1 MDRFSPLNGTERS
14 GPCFAHSV
22 LVFFSPTAKN
32 SLEMALTM
40 PIILTL
46 LLIVVTLYAFLKEIA
61 PADLI
66 ALTIL
71 CITVLLG
78 LVDSKAVLDVFKN
91 EAPLTIG
98 ALFIIGTALEKSG
111 GVRQISGLIQKMAG
125 GGLRSTLLIFCGTTI
140 FFSAFMNNTAIVA
153 IMLPVALGLARS
165 KDIPASKLLIPL
177 SYASILGGCCTLI
190 GTSTN
195 IVVSGALKNYGL
207 PAMQMFEIAWI
218 GIPLSFVGLGYMIA
232 FGPKLLPNRTS
243 VIGVLDDKQ
252 RSTPLFH
259 ILVDKHSPLIGQRL
273 LDSPIFNPKSGIH
286 MMEIRRNG
294 ERVMTQVNQIVIEAN
309 DRFLIGVHG
318 RRNKANSAEELLPD
332 LGIQTLSKIEGVV
345 TELVI
350 TEESE
355 LINQTLA
362 ARDFRQRY
370 NCVVLAVH
378 RNGKNI
384 TERLATTEL
393 DHGDTL
399 LVLTPRNNLR
409 SLQDSHNFVLTDSA
423 DSMPAPGLRSSASAT
438 WAILLA
444 VVLSVTIIPGV
455 PMHIA
460 SLVGAVAILWLRII
474 SMREA
479 YAGVDWPIIFMLYG
493 MLALGMAMDQT
504 GTAKWL
510 ADGFVNAARAV
521 SSPEILP
528 YFALSAVILLTITL
542 TEVLS
547 NNATALMM
555 VPIVVNLAKSLE
567 VNPMPFIIGI
577 CIGASCAFMLPMGY
591 QTHMMVYGPGGYKF
605 SDFIRLG
612 LPMNVITWVMA
623 SVIIPLVWSF

>member
-1 MDRFSPLNGTERS
+1 
-14 GPCFAHSV
+14 
-22 LVFFSPTAKN
+22 
-32 SLEMALTM
+32 MALSL

-46 LLIVVTLYAFLKEIA
+46 LLIVVTLYAFLKELA

-66 ALTIL
+66 ALTVL
-71 CITVLLG
+71 CATVLLQ
-78 LVDSKAVLDVFKN
+78 LVDSKSVQEVFRN

-111 GVRQISGLIQKMAG
+111 GVRQISGLIQRMAG
-125 GGLRSTLLIFCGTTI
+125 GGLRSTLFIFCGASM

-207 PAMQMFEIAWI
+207 PPMHMFEIAWVGVPLGLI
-218 GIPLSFVGLGYMIA
+218 GMSYLIA

-259 ILVDKHSPLIGQRL
+259 ILVERHSSLIGQRL
-273 LDSPIFNPKSGIH
+273 LDSPIYDPKSGIH

-294 ERVMTQVNQIVIEAN
+294 ERVMKPVNQIVIEAN
-309 DRFLIGVHG
+309 DRFLIGIHG
-318 RRNKANSAEELLPD
+318 RRNKVNTAEELLPD
-332 LGIQTLSKIEGVV
+332 LGIETLSKIEGVV

-350 TEESE
+350 AEESE

-384 TERLATTEL
+384 TEKLATTEL

-409 SLQDSHNFVLTDSA
+409 NLQDSHNFVLTDSA
-423 DSMPAPGLRSSASAT
+423 ESSPAPGWRSQAT
-438 WAILLA
+438 LTWGILLA

-455 PMHIA
+455 EMHIA
-460 SLVGAVAILWLRII
+460 SMVGAVAILWLRVI

-479 YAGVDWPIIFMLYG
+479 YAGVDWSIIFMLYG
-493 MLALGMAMDQT
+493 MLALGLAMNQT
-504 GTAKWL
+504 GTAQWL
-510 ADGFVNAARAV
+510 AEGFVAGARAV
-521 SSPEILP
+521 STPEILP
-528 YFALSAVILLTITL
+528 YFALSAVILLTLCL

-567 VNPMPFIIGI
+567 VSPMPFIIGI

-605 SDFIRLG
+605 SDFIRIG
-612 LPMNVITWVMA
+612 LPMNVITWAVA
-623 SVIIPLVWSF
+623 SAIIPLVWAF

>member
-1 MDRFSPLNGTERS
+1 MEIT
-14 GPCFAHSV
+14 
-22 LVFFSPTAKN
+22 T
-32 SLEMALTM
+32 

-46 LLIVVTLYAFLKEIA
+46 LLIVVTLYAFVKEVA
-61 PADLI
+61 PSDLI

-71 CITVLLG
+71 CCTVLFG
-78 LVDSKAVLDVFKN
+78 LVDSKKVLDVFRN

-111 GVRQISGLIQKMAG
+111 GVRQISQLIQKMAG
-125 GGLRSTLLIFCGTTI
+125 GGLRSTLFIFCTFTAL
-140 FFSAFMNNTAIVA
+140 FSAFMNNTAIVA

-165 KDIPASKLLIPL
+165 KDLPASKLLIPL

-195 IVVSGALKNYGL
+195 IVVNSALENYGIQK
-207 PAMQMFEIAWI
+207 MQMFELATI
-218 GIPLSFVGLGYMIA
+218 GVPLAFVGIA
-232 FGPKLLPNRTS
+232 YLVIFGPKLLPSRSS
-243 VIGVLDDKQ
+243 VIGMLNDQQ
-252 RSTPLFH
+252 RTSPLFH
-259 ILVDKHSPLIGQRL
+259 ILVEKQSPLIGKRL

-286 MMEIRRNG
+286 MMEVRRNG
-294 ERVMTQVNQIVIEAN
+294 ERMMLPVNQIVIEAN

-318 RRNKANSAEELLPD
+318 RRNKAETADELLPN

-355 LINQTLA
+355 LINRTLA
-362 ARDFRQRY
+362 AADFRQRY

-384 TERLATTEL
+384 TERLANTEL

-399 LVLTPRNNLR
+399 LVLTPRNNLK
-409 SLQDSHNFVLTDSA
+409 SLQDSHNFVLTDSV
-423 DSMPAPGLRSSASAT
+423 DSSIPGLYSKATLT

-444 VVLSVTIIPGV
+444 VVVSVTVIPGV
-455 PMHIA
+455 QMHIA
-460 SLVGAVAILWLRII
+460 SLIGALAILWIRII
-474 SMREA
+474 TMREA

-493 MLALGMAMDQT
+493 MLALGLAMDET

-510 ADGFVNAARAV
+510 ATGFVNAAKEIA
-521 SSPEILP
+521 SPELLP
-528 YFALSAVILLTITL
+528 YFALSAVILLTIAL

-555 VPIVVNLAKSLE
+555 VPIVANLAKSME
-567 VNPMPFIIGI
+567 VSAMPFIIGI

-605 SDFIRLG
+605 SDFIRIG
-612 LPMNVITWVMA
+612 LPMNAITWIMA
-623 SVIIPLVWSF
+623 SAIIPLVWKF

>member
-1 MDRFSPLNGTERS
+1 
-14 GPCFAHSV
+14 
-22 LVFFSPTAKN
+22 
-32 SLEMALTM
+32 MAPST

-46 LLIVVTLYAFLKEIA
+46 LLIVVTLYAFVKEIA

-71 CITVLLG
+71 CVTVLLG

-111 GVRQISGLIQKMAG
+111 GVRQISLLIQKMAG
-125 GGLRSTLLIFCGTTI
+125 GGLRYTLLIFCGTTAL
-140 FFSAFMNNTAIVA
+140 FSAFMNNTAIVA

-195 IVVSGALKNYGL
+195 IVVNGALKNYGL
-207 PAMQMFEIAWI
+207 PTMQMFDIAWI
-218 GIPLSFVGLGYMIA
+218 GIPLSFVGLAYMIA
-232 FGPKLLPNRTS
+232 FGPKLLPNRSS
-243 VIGVLDDKQ
+243 VIGVLDDKE

-273 LDSPIFNPKSGIH
+273 LESPIFNPKSGIH

-294 ERVMTQVNQIVIEAN
+294 ERVMAQVNQIVIEAN

-318 RRNKANSAEELLPD
+318 RRNKATSAEELLPD

-423 DSMPAPGLRSSASAT
+423 DSLPAPGLRSSASVT

-444 VVLSVTIIPGV
+444 VVLSVTLIPGV
-455 PMHIA
+455 SMHIA
-460 SLVGAVAILWLRII
+460 SLIGAVAILWLRII
-474 SMREA
+474 TMREA
-479 YAGVDWPIIFMLYG
+479 YTGVDWPIIFMLYG

-510 ADGFVNAARAV
+510 ADGFVNGARAV
-521 SSPEILP
+521 SSPEFLP
-528 YFALSAVILLTITL
+528 YFALSAVILLTLTL

-555 VPIVVNLAKSLE
+555 VPIVVNLAKSLD

-605 SDFIRLG
+605 SDFIRIG

>member
-1 MDRFSPLNGTERS
+1 MDWFSPLNGTDRS

-32 SLEMALTM
+32 SREMALSM

-294 ERVMTQVNQIVIEAN
+294 ERVMAQVNQIVIEAN

-423 DSMPAPGLRSSASAT
+423 DSMPAPGLRSSASLT

-605 SDFIRLG
+605 SDFIRMG

>member
-1 MDRFSPLNGTERS
+1 MDIPL
-14 GPCFAHSV
+14 
-22 LVFFSPTAKN
+22 
-32 SLEMALTM
+32 

-46 LLIVVTLYAFLKEIA
+46 LLIVVTLIAFLKEVA

-66 ALTIL
+66 ALSIL
-71 CITVLLG
+71 CCTVLLG
-78 LVDSKAVLDVFKN
+78 LVDSTSVLNVFKS

-98 ALFIIGTALEKSG
+98 ALFVIGTALEKSG
-111 GVRQISGLIQKMAG
+111 GVRQISQLIQRMAG
-125 GGLRSTLLIFCGTTI
+125 GGLRSTLLIFCGVTA

-195 IVVSGALKNYGL
+195 IVVSGALNGYGL
-207 PAMQMFEIAWI
+207 APLQMFDLTAIGLPLSII
-218 GIPLSFVGLGYMIA
+218 GIIYLVV
-232 FGPKLLPNRTS
+232 FGPKLLPNRSSVMGALNDQQRTS
-243 VIGVLDDKQ
+243 
-252 RSTPLFH
+252 PLFH
-259 ILVDKHSPLIGQRL
+259 ILVDKHSSLIGMQL
-273 LDSPIFNPKSGIH
+273 LDSALFNPKSGIH

-294 ERVMTQVNQIVIEAN
+294 ERVMLPINQIVIEAN
-309 DRFLIGVHG
+309 DRFLLGVHG
-318 RRNKANSAEELLPD
+318 RRNKAASAEELLPR
-332 LGIQTLSKIEGVV
+332 LGIQTLSKIDGVV

-355 LINQTLA
+355 LVNRTLA
-362 ARDFRQRY
+362 ETDFRQRY

-384 TERLATTEL
+384 TEKIANADL

-399 LVLTPRNNLR
+399 LVLTPRNNLK

-423 DSMPAPGLRSSASAT
+423 ESSPVPGLRSKATLT
-438 WAILLA
+438 WAILLG
-444 VVLSVTIIPGV
+444 VVLSVTLIDGV
-455 PMHIA
+455 SMHIA
-460 SLVGAVAILWLRII
+460 ALIGALAILWIRII

-479 YAGVDWPIIFMLYG
+479 YAGVDWAIIFMLYG

-510 ADGFVNAARAV
+510 ADGFVGAARAIAT
-521 SSPEILP
+521 PEILP
-528 YFALSAVILLTITL
+528 YLALSAVILLTLAL

-555 VPIVVNLAKSLE
+555 VPIVINLAKSLD
-567 VNPMPFIIGI
+567 VSPMPFIIGV

-605 SDFIRLG
+605 SDFIRIG
-612 LPMNVITWVMA
+612 LPLNVITWVVA
-623 SVIIPLVWSF
+623 SAIIPFVWKF

>member
-1 MDRFSPLNGTERS
+1 MEIST
-14 GPCFAHSV
+14 
-22 LVFFSPTAKN
+22 
-32 SLEMALTM
+32 
-40 PIILTL
+40 PIIITL
-46 LLIVVTLYAFLKEIA
+46 LLIVVTLYAFVKEVA
-61 PADLI
+61 PSDLI

-71 CITVLLG
+71 CCTVLFG
-78 LVDSKAVLDVFKN
+78 LVDSKKVLDVFRN

-111 GVRQISGLIQKMAG
+111 GVRQISRLIQKMAG
-125 GGLRSTLLIFCGTTI
+125 GGLRSTLLIFCGVAA

-195 IVVSGALKNYGL
+195 IVVSGALQNYGL
-207 PAMQMFEIAWI
+207 QKIQMFELAAIGVPLACVGIAYLVI
-218 GIPLSFVGLGYMIA
+218 
-232 FGPKLLPNRTS
+232 FGPKLLPNRSS
-243 VIGVLDDKQ
+243 VIGMLNDQQ
-252 RSTPLFH
+252 RTSPLFH
-259 ILVDKHSPLIGQRL
+259 ILVEKQSPLIGQRL

-286 MMEIRRNG
+286 MMEVRRNG
-294 ERVMTQVNQIVIEAN
+294 ERMMLPVNQIVIEAN

-318 RRNKANSAEELLPD
+318 RRNKAATADELLPNM
-332 LGIQTLSKIEGVV
+332 GIQTLSKIEGVV

-355 LINQTLA
+355 LINRTLA
-362 ARDFRQRY
+362 AADFRQRY

-384 TERLATTEL
+384 TERLANTEL

-399 LVLTPRNNLR
+399 LVLTPRNNLK
-409 SLQDSHNFVLTDSA
+409 SLQDSHNFVLTDSVE
-423 DSMPAPGLRSSASAT
+423 SSIPRLYSKATLT

-444 VVLSVTIIPGV
+444 VVVSVTVIPGV
-455 PMHIA
+455 QMHIA
-460 SLVGAVAILWLRII
+460 SLIGALAILWIRII

-493 MLALGMAMDQT
+493 MLALGLAMDET
-504 GTAKWL
+504 GTAEWL
-510 ADGFVNAARAV
+510 ALGFVKVAKEIA
-521 SSPEILP
+521 SPELLP
-528 YFALSAVILLTITL
+528 YFALSAVILLTLAL

-567 VNPMPFIIGI
+567 VSAMPFIIGI

-605 SDFIRLG
+605 SDFIRIG
-612 LPMNVITWVMA
+612 LPMNVITWIMA
-623 SVIIPLVWSF
+623 SAIIPLVWKF

>member
-1 MDRFSPLNGTERS
+1 MEIST
-14 GPCFAHSV
+14 
-22 LVFFSPTAKN
+22 
-32 SLEMALTM
+32 

-46 LLIVVTLYAFLKEIA
+46 LLIVVTLYAFVKEVA
-61 PADLI
+61 PSDLI

-71 CITVLLG
+71 CCTVLFG
-78 LVDSKAVLDVFKN
+78 LVDSKKVLDVFRN

-111 GVRQISGLIQKMAG
+111 GVRQISRLIQKMAG
-125 GGLRSTLLIFCGTTI
+125 GGLRSTLLIFCGVAA

-195 IVVSGALKNYGL
+195 IVVSGALQNYGL
-207 PAMQMFEIAWI
+207 QKIQMFELAAIGVPLACVGIAYLVI
-218 GIPLSFVGLGYMIA
+218 
-232 FGPKLLPNRTS
+232 FGPKLLPNRSS
-243 VIGVLDDKQ
+243 VIGMLNDQQ
-252 RSTPLFH
+252 RTSPLFH
-259 ILVDKHSPLIGQRL
+259 ILVEKQSPLIGQRL

-286 MMEIRRNG
+286 MMEVRRNG
-294 ERVMTQVNQIVIEAN
+294 ERMMLPVNQIVIEAN

-318 RRNKANSAEELLPD
+318 RRNKAATADELLPNM
-332 LGIQTLSKIEGVV
+332 GIQTLSKIEGVV

-355 LINQTLA
+355 LINRTLA
-362 ARDFRQRY
+362 AADFRQRY

-384 TERLATTEL
+384 TERLANTEL

-399 LVLTPRNNLR
+399 LVLTPRNNLK
-409 SLQDSHNFVLTDSA
+409 SLQDSHNFVLTDSVE
-423 DSMPAPGLRSSASAT
+423 SSIPRLYSKATLT

-444 VVLSVTIIPGV
+444 VVVSVTVIPGV
-455 PMHIA
+455 QMHIA
-460 SLVGAVAILWLRII
+460 SLIGALAILWIRII

-493 MLALGMAMDQT
+493 MLALGLAMDET
-504 GTAKWL
+504 GTAEWL
-510 ADGFVNAARAV
+510 ALGFVKVAKEIA
-521 SSPEILP
+521 SPELLP
-528 YFALSAVILLTITL
+528 YFALSAVILLTLAL

-567 VNPMPFIIGI
+567 VSAMPFIIGI

-605 SDFIRLG
+605 SDFIRIG
-612 LPMNVITWVMA
+612 LPMNVITWIMA
-623 SVIIPLVWSF
+623 SAIIPLVWKF

>member
-1 MDRFSPLNGTERS
+1 MEIT
-14 GPCFAHSV
+14 
-22 LVFFSPTAKN
+22 T
-32 SLEMALTM
+32 

-46 LLIVVTLYAFLKEIA
+46 LLIVVTLYAFVKEVA
-61 PADLI
+61 PSDLI

-71 CITVLLG
+71 CCTVLFG
-78 LVDSKAVLDVFKN
+78 LVDSKKVLDVFRN

-111 GVRQISGLIQKMAG
+111 GVRQISQLIQKMAG
-125 GGLRSTLLIFCGTTI
+125 GGLRSTLFIFCTFTA

-165 KDIPASKLLIPL
+165 KDLPASKLLIPL

-195 IVVSGALKNYGL
+195 IVVNSALENYGIQK
-207 PAMQMFEIAWI
+207 MQMFELATI
-218 GIPLSFVGLGYMIA
+218 GVPLAFVGIA
-232 FGPKLLPNRTS
+232 YLVIFGPKLLPTRSS
-243 VIGVLDDKQ
+243 VIGMLNDQQ
-252 RSTPLFH
+252 RTSPLFH
-259 ILVDKHSPLIGQRL
+259 ILVEKQSPLIGQRL

-286 MMEIRRNG
+286 MMEVRRNG
-294 ERVMTQVNQIVIEAN
+294 ERMMLPVNQIVIEAN

-318 RRNKANSAEELLPD
+318 SRNKAATADELLPNM
-332 LGIQTLSKIEGVV
+332 GIQTLSKIEGVV

-355 LINQTLA
+355 LINRTLA
-362 ARDFRQRY
+362 AADFRQRY

-384 TERLATTEL
+384 TERLANTEL

-399 LVLTPRNNLR
+399 LVLTPRNNLK
-409 SLQDSHNFVLTDSA
+409 SLQDSHNFVLTDSV
-423 DSMPAPGLRSSASAT
+423 DSSIPGLYSKATLT
-438 WAILLA
+438 WAILLS
-444 VVLSVTIIPGV
+444 VVMSVTVIPGV
-455 PMHIA
+455 EMHIA
-460 SLVGAVAILWLRII
+460 SLIGALAILWIRII
-474 SMREA
+474 TMREA

-493 MLALGMAMDQT
+493 MLALGLAMDET

-510 ADGFVNAARAV
+510 ATGFVNAAKEIA
-521 SSPEILP
+521 SPEMLP
-528 YFALSAVILLTITL
+528 YFALSAVILLTIAL

-555 VPIVVNLAKSLE
+555 VPIVANLAKSME
-567 VNPMPFIIGI
+567 VSAMPFIIGI

-605 SDFIRLG
+605 SDFIRIG
-612 LPMNVITWVMA
+612 LPMNAITWIMA
-623 SVIIPLVWSF
+623 SAIIPLVWKF

>member
-1 MDRFSPLNGTERS
+1 MNHL
-14 GPCFAHSV
+14 A
-22 LVFFSPTAKN
+22 
-32 SLEMALTM
+32 MALSM

-78 LVDSKAVLDVFKN
+78 LVDSKSVLDVFKN

-125 GGLRSTLLIFCGTTI
+125 GGLRSTLLIFCGAAA

-207 PAMQMFEIAWI
+207 PALQMFEIAWI

-232 FGPKLLPNRTS
+232 FGPRLLPNRTS

-259 ILVDKHSPLIGQRL
+259 ILVEKHSPLIGQRL

-294 ERVMTQVNQIVIEAN
+294 ERVMAQVNQIVIEAN

-318 RRNKANSAEELLPD
+318 RRNKTNSAEELLPD

-423 DSMPAPGLRSSASAT
+423 DSQPAPGLRSPATLT
-438 WAILLA
+438 WAILLT

-510 ADGFVNAARAV
+510 ADGFVNGARAV

-528 YFALSAVILLTITL
+528 YFALSAVILLTLAL

-567 VNPMPFIIGI
+567 VSPMPFIIGI

-605 SDFIRLG
+605 SDFIRMG

-623 SVIIPLVWSF
+623 SVIIPMVWSF

>member
-1 MDRFSPLNGTERS
+1 MDI
-14 GPCFAHSV
+14 
-22 LVFFSPTAKN
+22 PT
-32 SLEMALTM
+32 

-46 LLIVVTLYAFLKEIA
+46 LLIVVTLYAFLKEVA
-61 PADLI
+61 PSDLI

-71 CITVLLG
+71 CCTVLFG
-78 LVDSKAVLDVFKN
+78 LVDSKKVLDVFRN

-111 GVRQISGLIQKMAG
+111 GVRQISQLIQKMAG
-125 GGLRSTLLIFCGTTI
+125 GGLRSTLFIFCSVAA

-195 IVVSGALKNYGL
+195 IVVSGALQNYGL
-207 PAMQMFEIAWI
+207 PELQMFELAAI
-218 GIPLSFVGLGYMIA
+218 GLPLAFVGISYLVI
-232 FGPKLLPNRTS
+232 FGPKLLPSRSS
-243 VIGVLDDKQ
+243 VIGMLNDQQ
-252 RSTPLFH
+252 RTSPLFH
-259 ILVDKHSPLIGQRL
+259 ILVEKNSSLIGQRL

-294 ERVMTQVNQIVIEAN
+294 ERMMLPVTQIVIEAN

-318 RRNKANSAEELLPD
+318 RRNKAATADELLPSM
-332 LGIQTLSKIEGVV
+332 GIQTLSKIEGVV

-355 LINQTLA
+355 LINRTLA
-362 ARDFRQRY
+362 AADFRQRY
-370 NCVVLAVH
+370 NSVVLAVH

-384 TERLATTEL
+384 TEKLANTEL
-393 DHGDTL
+393 DNGDTL
-399 LVLTPRNNLR
+399 LVLTPRNNLK
-409 SLQDSHNFVLTDSA
+409 SLKDSHNFVLTDSA
-423 DSMPAPGLRSSASAT
+423 ESTPIPGLRSKATLT

-444 VVLSVTIIPGV
+444 VVLSVSLIPGV

-460 SLVGAVAILWLRII
+460 SLIGALAILWVRII
-474 SMREA
+474 TMREA

-493 MLALGMAMDQT
+493 MLALGLAMDET

-510 ADGFVNAARAV
+510 ADGFVNGARAIA
-521 SSPEILP
+521 SPEILP
-528 YFALSAVILLTITL
+528 YLALSAVILLTLAL

-555 VPIVVNLAKSLE
+555 VPIVVNLAKSLD
-567 VNPMPFIIGI
+567 VSPMPFIIGV

-605 SDFIRLG
+605 SDFIRIG
-612 LPMNVITWVMA
+612 LPMNAMTWIMA
-623 SVIIPLVWSF
+623 SAIIPLVWKF

>member
-1 MDRFSPLNGTERS
+1 MAQSMLAIIITPVR
-14 GPCFAHSV
+14 
-22 LVFFSPTAKN
+22 N
-32 SLEMALTM
+32 SRAMEIST
-40 PIILTL
+40 PIIITL
-46 LLIVVTLYAFLKEIA
+46 LLIVVTLYAFVKEVA
-61 PADLI
+61 PSDLI

-71 CITVLLG
+71 CCTVLFG
-78 LVDSKAVLDVFKN
+78 LVDSKKVLDVFRN

-111 GVRQISGLIQKMAG
+111 GVRQISRLIQKMAG
-125 GGLRSTLLIFCGTTI
+125 GGLRSTLLIFCGVAA

-195 IVVSGALKNYGL
+195 IVVSGALQNYGL
-207 PAMQMFEIAWI
+207 QKIQMFELAAIGVPLACVGIAYLVI
-218 GIPLSFVGLGYMIA
+218 
-232 FGPKLLPNRTS
+232 FGPKLLPNRSS
-243 VIGVLDDKQ
+243 VIGMLNDQQ
-252 RSTPLFH
+252 RTSPLFH
-259 ILVDKHSPLIGQRL
+259 ILVEKQSPLIGQRL

-286 MMEIRRNG
+286 MMEVRRNG
-294 ERVMTQVNQIVIEAN
+294 ERMMLPVNQIVIEAN

-318 RRNKANSAEELLPD
+318 RRNKAATADELLPNM
-332 LGIQTLSKIEGVV
+332 GIQTLSKIEGVV

-355 LINQTLA
+355 LINRTLA
-362 ARDFRQRY
+362 AADFRQRY

-384 TERLATTEL
+384 TERLANTEL

-399 LVLTPRNNLR
+399 LVLTPRNNLK
-409 SLQDSHNFVLTDSA
+409 SLQDSHNFVLTDSVE
-423 DSMPAPGLRSSASAT
+423 SSIPRLYSKATLT

-444 VVLSVTIIPGV
+444 VVVSVTVIPGV
-455 PMHIA
+455 QMHIA
-460 SLVGAVAILWLRII
+460 SLIGALAILWIRII

-493 MLALGMAMDQT
+493 MLALGLAMDET
-504 GTAKWL
+504 GTAEWL
-510 ADGFVNAARAV
+510 ALGFVKVAKEIA
-521 SSPEILP
+521 SPELLP
-528 YFALSAVILLTITL
+528 YFALSAVILLTLAL

-567 VNPMPFIIGI
+567 VSAMPFIIGI

-605 SDFIRLG
+605 SDFIRIG
-612 LPMNVITWVMA
+612 LPMNVITWIMA
-623 SVIIPLVWSF
+623 SAIIPLVWKF

>member
-1 MDRFSPLNGTERS
+1 
-14 GPCFAHSV
+14 
-22 LVFFSPTAKN
+22 
-32 SLEMALTM
+32 
-40 PIILTL
+40 
-46 LLIVVTLYAFLKEIA
+46 
-61 PADLI
+61 
-66 ALTIL
+66 
-71 CITVLLG
+71 
-78 LVDSKAVLDVFKN
+78 
-91 EAPLTIG
+91 
-98 ALFIIGTALEKSG
+98 
-111 GVRQISGLIQKMAG
+111 
-125 GGLRSTLLIFCGTTI
+125 
-140 FFSAFMNNTAIVA
+140 MNNTAIVA

-207 PAMQMFEIAWI
+207 PALQMFEIAWI

-232 FGPKLLPNRTS
+232 FGPKLLPNRSS

-259 ILVDKHSPLIGQRL
+259 ILVEKHSPLIGQRL

-294 ERVMTQVNQIVIEAN
+294 ERVMAQVNQIVIEAN

-318 RRNKANSAEELLPD
+318 RRNKTNSAEELLPD

-423 DSMPAPGLRSSASAT
+423 DSMPAPGLRSSASLT

-444 VVLSVTIIPGV
+444 VVLSVTLIPGV

-510 ADGFVNAARAV
+510 ADGFVNGARAV

-567 VNPMPFIIGI
+567 VSPMPFIIGI

-605 SDFIRLG
+605 SDFIRIG

-623 SVIIPLVWSF
+623 SVIIPMVWSF

>member
-1 MDRFSPLNGTERS
+1 
-14 GPCFAHSV
+14 
-22 LVFFSPTAKN
+22 
-32 SLEMALTM
+32 
-40 PIILTL
+40 
-46 LLIVVTLYAFLKEIA
+46 LYAFLKEVA
-61 PADLI
+61 PSDLI

-71 CITVLLG
+71 CCTVLFG
-78 LVDSKAVLDVFKN
+78 LVDSKKVLDVFRN

-111 GVRQISGLIQKMAG
+111 GVRQISQLIQKMAG
-125 GGLRSTLLIFCGTTI
+125 GGLRSTLFIFCSVAA

-195 IVVSGALKNYGL
+195 IVVSGALQNYGL
-207 PAMQMFEIAWI
+207 PELQMFELAAI
-218 GIPLSFVGLGYMIA
+218 GLPLAFVGISYLVI
-232 FGPKLLPNRTS
+232 FGPKLLPSRSS
-243 VIGVLDDKQ
+243 VIGMLNDQQ
-252 RSTPLFH
+252 RTSPLFH
-259 ILVDKHSPLIGQRL
+259 ILVEKNSSLIGQRL

-294 ERVMTQVNQIVIEAN
+294 ERMMLPVTQIVIEAN

-318 RRNKANSAEELLPD
+318 RRNKAATADELLPSM
-332 LGIQTLSKIEGVV
+332 GIQTLSKIEGVV

-355 LINQTLA
+355 LINRTLA
-362 ARDFRQRY
+362 AADFRQRY
-370 NCVVLAVH
+370 NSVVLAVH

-384 TERLATTEL
+384 TEKLANTEL
-393 DHGDTL
+393 DNGDTL
-399 LVLTPRNNLR
+399 LVLTPRNNLK
-409 SLQDSHNFVLTDSA
+409 SLKDSHNFVLTDSA
-423 DSMPAPGLRSSASAT
+423 ESTPIPGLRSKATLT

-444 VVLSVTIIPGV
+444 VVLSVSLIPGV

-460 SLVGAVAILWLRII
+460 SLIGALAILWVRII
-474 SMREA
+474 TMREA

-493 MLALGMAMDQT
+493 MLALGLAMDET

-510 ADGFVNAARAV
+510 ADGFVTGARAIA
-521 SSPEILP
+521 SPEILP
-528 YFALSAVILLTITL
+528 YLALSAVILLTLAL

-555 VPIVVNLAKSLE
+555 VPIVVNLAKSLD
-567 VNPMPFIIGI
+567 VSPMPFIIGV

-605 SDFIRLG
+605 SDFIRIG
-612 LPMNVITWVMA
+612 LPMNAMTWIMA
-623 SVIIPLVWSF
+623 SAIIPLVWKF

>member
-1 MDRFSPLNGTERS
+1 
-14 GPCFAHSV
+14 
-22 LVFFSPTAKN
+22 
-32 SLEMALTM
+32 MALSW

-71 CITVLLG
+71 CATVLLG

-91 EAPLTIG
+91 DAPLTIG

-111 GVRQISGLIQKMAG
+111 GVRQISGLIQKWAK
-125 GGLRSTLLIFCGTTI
+125 GGLRATLLIFCGTSM

-195 IVVSGALKNYGL
+195 IVVSGALEKYQL
-207 PAMQMFEIAWI
+207 PALRMFEIAW
-218 GIPLSFVGLGYMIA
+218 VGLPLGVVGLAYIIA
-232 FGPKLLPNRTS
+232 FGPKLLPNRSS

-259 ILVDKHSPLIGQRL
+259 ILVEKHSPLIGQRL
-273 LDSPIFNPKSGIH
+273 LDSPLFNPKSGIH
-286 MMEIRRNG
+286 LMEVRRNG
-294 ERVMTQVNQIVIEAN
+294 ERVMKQVNQIIIEAN

-318 RRNKANSAEELLPD
+318 RRNKVETAEDLLPD
-332 LGIQTLSKIEGVV
+332 MGIQTLSKIEGVV

-384 TERLATTEL
+384 TEKLATTEL

-423 DSMPAPGLRSSASAT
+423 ETLPTPGLRSQATLT
-438 WAILLA
+438 WAILLT
-444 VVLSVTIIPGV
+444 VVLSVTLIPGV
-455 PMHIA
+455 EMHIA
-460 SLVGAVAILWLRII
+460 TLLGAVAILWLRVI

-479 YAGVDWPIIFMLYG
+479 YGGVDWSILFMLYG

-510 ADGFVNAARAV
+510 ADGFVEGARAV

-528 YFALSAVILLTITL
+528 YFALSAVILLTLCL

-567 VNPMPFIIGI
+567 VSPMPFIIGI
-577 CIGASCAFMLPMGY
+577 CIGASCAFMMPMGY

-605 SDFIRLG
+605 SDFIRIG
-612 LPMNVITWVMA
+612 LPMNVITWAMA
-623 SVIIPLVWSF
+623 SALIPVFWHF

>member
-1 MDRFSPLNGTERS
+1 MDI
-14 GPCFAHSV
+14 
-22 LVFFSPTAKN
+22 PT
-32 SLEMALTM
+32 

-46 LLIVVTLYAFLKEIA
+46 LLIVVTLYAFLKEVA
-61 PADLI
+61 PSDLI

-71 CITVLLG
+71 CCTVLFG
-78 LVDSKAVLDVFKN
+78 LVDSKKVLDVFRN

-111 GVRQISGLIQKMAG
+111 GVRQISQLIQKMAG
-125 GGLRSTLLIFCGTTI
+125 GGLRSTLFIFCSVAA

-195 IVVSGALKNYGL
+195 IVVSGALQNYGL
-207 PAMQMFEIAWI
+207 PELQMFELAAI
-218 GIPLSFVGLGYMIA
+218 GLPLAFVGISYLVI
-232 FGPKLLPNRTS
+232 FGPKLLPSRSS
-243 VIGVLDDKQ
+243 VIGMLNDQQ
-252 RSTPLFH
+252 RTSPLFH
-259 ILVDKHSPLIGQRL
+259 ILVEKNSSLIGQRL

-294 ERVMTQVNQIVIEAN
+294 ERMMLPVTQIVIEAN

-318 RRNKANSAEELLPD
+318 RRNKAATADELLPSM
-332 LGIQTLSKIEGVV
+332 GIQTLSKIEGVV

-355 LINQTLA
+355 LINRTLA
-362 ARDFRQRY
+362 AADFRQRY
-370 NCVVLAVH
+370 NSVVLAVH

-384 TERLATTEL
+384 TEKLANTEL
-393 DHGDTL
+393 DNGDTL
-399 LVLTPRNNLR
+399 LVLTPRNNLK
-409 SLQDSHNFVLTDSA
+409 SLKDSHNFVLTDSA
-423 DSMPAPGLRSSASAT
+423 ESTPIPGLRSKATLT

-444 VVLSVTIIPGV
+444 VVLSVSLIPGV

-460 SLVGAVAILWLRII
+460 SLIGALAILWVRII
-474 SMREA
+474 TMREA

-493 MLALGMAMDQT
+493 MLALGLAMDET

-510 ADGFVNAARAV
+510 ADGFVTGARAIA
-521 SSPEILP
+521 SPEILP
-528 YFALSAVILLTITL
+528 YLALSAVILLTLAL

-555 VPIVVNLAKSLE
+555 VPIVVNLAKSLD
-567 VNPMPFIIGI
+567 VSPMPFIIGV

-605 SDFIRLG
+605 SDFIRIG
-612 LPMNVITWVMA
+612 LPMNAMTWIMA
-623 SVIIPLVWSF
+623 SAIIPLVWKF

>member
-1 MDRFSPLNGTERS
+1 MEIT
-14 GPCFAHSV
+14 
-22 LVFFSPTAKN
+22 T
-32 SLEMALTM
+32 
-40 PIILTL
+40 PIIITL
-46 LLIVVTLYAFLKEIA
+46 LLIVVTLYAFVKEMA
-61 PADLI
+61 PSDLI

-71 CITVLLG
+71 CCTVLFG
-78 LVDSKAVLDVFKN
+78 LVDSKKVLDVFRN

-111 GVRQISGLIQKMAG
+111 GVRQISRLIQKMAG
-125 GGLRSTLLIFCGTTI
+125 GGLRSTLLIFCGVAA

-195 IVVSGALKNYGL
+195 IVVSGALQNYGL
-207 PAMQMFEIAWI
+207 QKIQMFELAAIGVPLACVGIAYLVI
-218 GIPLSFVGLGYMIA
+218 
-232 FGPKLLPNRTS
+232 FGPKLLPNRSS
-243 VIGVLDDKQ
+243 VIGMLNDQQ
-252 RSTPLFH
+252 RTSPLFH
-259 ILVDKHSPLIGQRL
+259 ILVEKQSPLIGQRL

-286 MMEIRRNG
+286 MMEVRRNG
-294 ERVMTQVNQIVIEAN
+294 ERMMLPVNQIVIEAN

-318 RRNKANSAEELLPD
+318 RRNKAATADELLPNM
-332 LGIQTLSKIEGVV
+332 GIQTLSKIEGVV

-355 LINQTLA
+355 LINRTLA
-362 ARDFRQRY
+362 AADFRQRY

-384 TERLATTEL
+384 TERLANTEL

-399 LVLTPRNNLR
+399 LVLTPRNNLK
-409 SLQDSHNFVLTDSA
+409 SLQDSHNFVLTDSVE
-423 DSMPAPGLRSSASAT
+423 SSIPRLYSKATLT

-444 VVLSVTIIPGV
+444 VVVSVTVIPGV
-455 PMHIA
+455 QMHIA
-460 SLVGAVAILWLRII
+460 SLIGALAILWIRII

-493 MLALGMAMDQT
+493 MLALGLAMDET
-504 GTAKWL
+504 GTAEWL
-510 ADGFVNAARAV
+510 ALGFVKVAKEIA
-521 SSPEILP
+521 SPELLP
-528 YFALSAVILLTITL
+528 YFALSAVILLTLAL

-567 VNPMPFIIGI
+567 VSAMPFIIGI

-605 SDFIRLG
+605 SDFVRIG
-612 LPMNVITWVMA
+612 LPMNVITWIMA
-623 SVIIPLVWSF
+623 SAIIPLVWKF